1 MAARAEIR
9 TRDGRSRG
17 SDSDHYR
24 PPHLPCSNH
33 SGLTHSVRSLF
44 AVCKI
49 IYSLLSMVCM
59 GLRHNLCDGKNPSHH
74 RQYICTL
81 YTVYCI
87 VYMLYFTPLV
97 HWKKQSPL
105 HTRILVCSA
114 YRSRESCLHIAT
126 VKNSYFVD

>member
-1 MAARAEIR
+1 MYTVLQCDLAPHCGEAPRAEIR

-87 VYMLYFTPLV
+87 YSVYALLYTISALVKKVLFTPGYLYAV
-97 HWKKQSPL
+97 
-105 HTRILVCSA
+105 RIAL
-114 YRSRESCLHIAT
+114 
-126 VKNSYFVD
+126 